1 MTIGTA
7 LAGAAATTGLGWL
20 AAVTHPGTA
29 TTVANVGTTTTTTT
43 SGTSGSTGTTSTTSG
58 AVVSPTA
65 TPTPTPTTTT
75 NVSSTTRGGHVSTG
89 GS

>member
-20 AAVTHPGTA
+20 AATTHPGATA
-29 TTVANVGTTTTTTT
+29 TVASVGTKTTTTTT
-43 SGTSGSTGTTSTTSG
+43 GTTSG
-58 AVVSPTA
+58 ATVSPTA

-75 NVSSTTRGGHVSTG
+75 NVSSSTRGGHVSTG

>member
-29 TTVANVGTTTTTTT
+29 ATVATVGTTTTTTT
-43 SGTSGSTGTTSTTSG
+43 SRTSG
-58 AVVSPTA
+58 AVISPTA

>member
-20 AAVTHPGTA
+20 AAITHPGTA
-29 TTVANVGTTTTTTT
+29 ATVATVGTTTTTTT
-43 SGTSGSTGTTSTTSG
+43 SGTSGTTGTTGG
-58 AVVSPTA
+58 AIVSPTA
-65 TPTPTPTTTT
+65 TPTPTPRTTT